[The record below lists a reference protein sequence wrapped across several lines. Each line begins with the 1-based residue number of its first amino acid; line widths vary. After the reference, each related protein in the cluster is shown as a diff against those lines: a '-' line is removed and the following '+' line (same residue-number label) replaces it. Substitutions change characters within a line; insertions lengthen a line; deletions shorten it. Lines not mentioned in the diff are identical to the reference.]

1 MGSFQGNAETVVV
14 EFPGRNKIFSK
25 SGEVETVVEGDCRFC
40 FGVGKIY
47 RTGLVA
53 GDAVIVGDGDGVFRD
68 IVHCGKVG
76 FIVDNVAVCTGVDDE
91 GVVDVG
97 RGSVA
102 VNRCR
107 SGVSRV
113 IPGDVHGEH
122 GEGMV
127 GL

>member
-53 GDAVIVGDGDGVFRD
+53 GDAVIVCDGDGVFRD

-76 FIVDNVAVCTGVDDE
+76 F
-91 GVVDVG
+91 VVND
-97 RGSVA
+97 GSWH
-102 VNRCR
+102 R
-107 SGVSRV
+107 SR
-113 IPGDVHGEH
+113 
-122 GEGMV
+122 
-127 GL
+127 